1 MFNKKAKLVAAIGA
15 LSIASPFAAA
25 VTFDWSESTFS
36 AEGSA
41 DDATIAMPI
50 IEVNWEAEY
59 ARDDIILMSFSADL
73 AATFSPSSVLTA
85 YAPCEVAGADQ
96 VGTADNNGGTITLGL
111 ISEADASLTYRVT
124 EINYAAATAT
134 DGGACDTDAGL
145 DVNGDAIVAV
155 TSAETTIGALYEVT
169 ADGGAAV
176 TFDGPSVTGAGTL
189 TGTYS
194 ATLSNGTTPLDGG
207 AQAMI
212 IDNADPLLVV
222 SELVSFD
229 NQYTI
234 DATANSALDGIIN
247 VSATPTRTRFSIDS
261 GDGNH
266 SLTVDAGT
274 LGLEEVLIG
283 GFALASAADNEVVTA
298 IVTGDFSYILDED
311 DTTPATVDSNAW
323 TMTVGGNAGVSVTY
337 VMGDGTGNDTA
348 TFVGDAGD
356 FGDLVFTYDQ
366 MENGLA
372 AAAGT
377 STLVKGE
384 YTVDVSVA
392 YDTAAG
398 ADRDS
403 SVVGSDLDAGE
414 WTLNGSTS
422 IVQAYPISSNVSN
435 FLWVTNTGANPGDV
449 TVVAIHEGVQT
460 EECPAGTAAGLS
472 LSSISPAVNACL
484 AAAGITSGRAQLSI
498 TVNAAAADVDVYA
511 GYKSN
516 SADDRLGLNVE

>member
-25 VTFDWSESTFS
+25 VTFDWTASTFS
-36 AEGSA
+36 TEGSA

-96 VGTADNNGGTITLGL
+96 EGDATDNGGTITLGL
-111 ISEADASLTYRVT
+111 ISEADDSLTYRVT

-134 DGGACDTDAGL
+134 DGGVCDTD
-145 DVNGDAIVAV
+145 GDAANGAAAV
-155 TSAETTIGALYEVT
+155 TSAETTIGAVYDVT
-169 ADGGAAV
+169 ANGGAAV

-212 IDNADPLLVV
+212 IDNANPLLVV

-234 DATANSALDGIIN
+234 DATADSALDGIIN

-261 GDGNH
+261 GAGNH
-266 SLTVDAGT
+266 SLTADVGT

-283 GFALASAADNEVVTA
+283 GVALASAADNEVVTA
-298 IVTGDFSYILDED
+298 IVTGDFSYILDEN
-311 DTTPATVDSNAW
+311 DTTPATVESNAW
-323 TMTVGGNAGVSVTY
+323 SMTVDGNDGVSVTY

-356 FGDLVFTYDQ
+356 FGDLVFTYNQ

-398 ADRDS
+398 AERDS
-403 SVVGSDLDAGE
+403 SVVGSDLDVGE

-460 EECPAGTAAGLS
+460 EECSAGTAAGLS

-498 TVNAAAADVDVYA
+498 TVNAAAGDVDVYA

>member
-1 MFNKKAKLVAAIGA
+1 
-15 LSIASPFAAA
+15 
-25 VTFDWSESTFS
+25 
-36 AEGSA
+36 
-41 DDATIAMPI
+41 
-50 IEVNWEAEY
+50 
-59 ARDDIILMSFSADL
+59 
-73 AATFSPSSVLTA
+73 
-85 YAPCEVAGADQ
+85 
-96 VGTADNNGGTITLGL
+96 
-111 ISEADASLTYRVT
+111 LTYRVT
-124 EINYAAATAT
+124 EINYGAAAAT
-134 DGGACDTDAGL
+134 DGGACDTDAGA
-145 DVNGDAIVAV
+145 VGSTVA
-155 TSAETTIGALYEVT
+155 SAETTIGAVFNVT
-169 ADGGAAV
+169 ADAAAAV
-176 TFDGPSVTGAGTL
+176 TFDGPSVTGDGTL

-207 AQAMI
+207 SQSII
-212 IDNADPLLVV
+212 IDNVAPAADVT
-222 SELVSFD
+222 ELVSFE

-234 DATANSALDGIIN
+234 DATADSALDGIIN

-261 GDGNH
+261 SVDGAGDGNH

-283 GFALASAADNEVVTA
+283 GNALASAAGNEVVTA
-298 IVTGDFSYILDED
+298 VVTGDFSYILDEN
-311 DTTPATVDSNAW
+311 DTTPATVESNAW
-323 TMTVGGNAGVSVTY
+323 SMTVGGNAGVSVTY